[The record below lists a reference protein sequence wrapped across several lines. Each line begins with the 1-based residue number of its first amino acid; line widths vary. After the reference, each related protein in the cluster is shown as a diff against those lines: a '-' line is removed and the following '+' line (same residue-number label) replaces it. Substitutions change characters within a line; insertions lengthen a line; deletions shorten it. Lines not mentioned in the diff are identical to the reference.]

1 VTVLFDIDHWQEVLQ
16 SLRRN
21 KLRTIL
27 TACGV
32 FWGVF
37 MLVVMLGFARGLEK
51 AATGDFANFA
61 VNAVFIWGD
70 RTAKPYAGQQP
81 GRRVFLTNEDA
92 EAISARI
99 KGVQMVAPRNQ
110 GGGRWSVNAVT
121 RKEKTESFGLSGE
134 LPEFPRLE
142 NIELEKGRFIDPDD
156 MAERRKVIVIGKRV
170 QDLMFEPRENPI
182 GDSLH
187 VGGVEYTI
195 IGVYRSPMATGNRA
209 DWANGRIFI
218 PRTTFAR
225 SFGTSNRADYLTVL
239 VAPGYNGVEVEEE
252 IRALLKSRHRVDPQD
267 ERGVGSFN
275 AQKEVAKIRGL
286 FLGINGLS
294 WVVGVLTLLAGAIGV
309 SNIMMITV
317 SERTKEI
324 GIRKAIGATPSS
336 IMFQIVQESVVLT
349 ALAGYLGLVV
359 GVGVV
364 EIAAHFVEASKAKGG
379 PSIFSSPEVDLSKAV
394 VAAVLLTV
402 AGALAGLAP
411 ARSAVAV
418 RPVEALAH
426 E

>member
-1 VTVLFDIDHWQEVLQ
+1 VLFNIDHWQEVLQ

-32 FWGVF
+32 FWGVL
-37 MLVVMLGFARGLEK
+37 MLVVMLGFAHGLEK
-51 AATGDFANFA
+51 SATGDFENFA

-70 RTAKPYAGQQP
+70 RTAKAFAGQQP
-81 GRRVFLTNEDA
+81 GRKVQLTNEDA
-92 EAISARI
+92 EAIKARI
-99 KGVQMVAPRNQ
+99 RGVQMLAPRNQ
-110 GGGRWSVNAVT
+110 SGGRWNVNLVT
-121 RKEKTESFGLSGE
+121 RKEKSESFGISGE
-134 LPEFPRLE
+134 LPEFTRLE
-142 NIELEKGRFIDPDD
+142 NIIIEKGRFIDPDD
-156 MAERRKVIVIGKRV
+156 MLERRKVIVIGKRV
-170 QDLMFEPRENPI
+170 AELMFEASEDPI
-182 GDSLH
+182 GAGLH
-187 VGGVEYTI
+187 IGGVDYMV
-195 IGVYRSPMATGNRA
+195 IGVYRSPNATGNRA
-209 DWANGRIFI
+209 DWANGRIFL
-218 PRTTFAR
+218 PRATFAR
-225 SFGTSNRADYLTVL
+225 AYGTSNHADYFTAL
-239 VAPGYNGVEVEEE
+239 VAPGYDAIDVEEE

-267 ERGVGSFN
+267 QRGIGSFN

-286 FLGINGLS
+286 FMGINGLS
-294 WVVGVLTLLAGAIGV
+294 WVVGVLTLFAGAIGV

-317 SERTKEI
+317 SERTREI

-336 IMFQIVQESVVLT
+336 IMVQIVQEAVVLT
-349 ALAGYLGLVV
+349 GLAGYLGLVA

-364 EIAAHFVEASKAKGG
+364 ELCSHMVKAAEKGNARIV
-379 PSIFSSPEVDLSKAV
+379 SLAEVDLTKAIA
-394 VAAVLLTV
+394 AAVLLTV